1 MSKKKK
7 EVVEEVVEEVAE
19 VAEAPTMYKGYDIRW
34 LKSELNH
41 PDYGFVAEYEEK
53 YGKI

>member
-1 MSKKKK
+1 MTKKKK
-7 EVVEEVVEEVAE
+7 EVVEDVVEVKEVT
-19 VAEAPTMYKGYDIRW
+19 EAPTMYKSYDIRW